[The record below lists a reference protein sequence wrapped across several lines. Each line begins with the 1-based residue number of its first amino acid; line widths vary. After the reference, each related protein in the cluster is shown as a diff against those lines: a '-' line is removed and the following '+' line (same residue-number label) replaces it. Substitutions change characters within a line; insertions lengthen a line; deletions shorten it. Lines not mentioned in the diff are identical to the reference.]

1 MKAAIL
7 TVLILLGL
15 IDNEVLS
22 FIVIAPIAFVG
33 LGMFFIKAGEGGA
46 FK

>member
-15 IDNEVLS
+15 IDNE
-22 FIVIAPIAFVG
+22 IVTLVVVTPLLFAG
-33 LGMFFIKAGEGGA
+33 LGLFLIKAGEGGA
-46 FK
+46 FR

>member
-7 TVLILLGL
+7 TALILLGL
-15 IDNEVLS
+15 INNEVVT
-22 FIVIAPIAFVG
+22 FIVVTPLAFAG
-33 LGMFFIKAGEGGA
+33 LGLFFIKAGEGGA

>member
-15 IDNEVLS
+15 INSEVVTLVVATPLL
-22 FIVIAPIAFVG
+22 FAG
-33 LGMFFIKAGEGGA
+33 LGLFFIKAGEGGA
-46 FK
+46 FR